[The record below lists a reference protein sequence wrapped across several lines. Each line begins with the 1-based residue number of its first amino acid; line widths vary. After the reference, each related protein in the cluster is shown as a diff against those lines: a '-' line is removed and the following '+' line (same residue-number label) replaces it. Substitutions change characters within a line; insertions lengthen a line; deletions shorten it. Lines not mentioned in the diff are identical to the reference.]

1 MTRPYYESVGDSA
14 MAVVRFDPCKTQTQI
29 ANEMGLTIEQL
40 SRATDPN
47 SKPRLPAD
55 YIVPITLITGNF
67 AIVRTLCKLV
77 GGVFYQPTRS
87 TTATGSAAKTLQE
100 FSEYLAKLVE
110 CEGDGFTRAHVADLE
125 HEMHDVFGEML
136 AHVDRLKRDAK

>member
-1 MTRPYYESVGDSA
+1 MTRPYYESIGDAA
-14 MAVVRFDPCKTQTQI
+14 MAVVRFDACKTQTQI
-29 ANEMGLTIEQL
+29 AVEMGLTIEQL

-67 AIVRTLCKLV
+67 SIVRTLCKLV
-77 GGVFYQPTRS
+77 GGVFYQPTR
-87 TTATGSAAKTLQE
+87 TNATGSTAKTLQE
-100 FSEYLAKLVE
+100 FSEYLAKLAS
-110 CEGDGFTRAHVADLE
+110 CEAEGFTRAQVADIE
-125 HEMHDVFGEML
+125 NEMHDVFGEML